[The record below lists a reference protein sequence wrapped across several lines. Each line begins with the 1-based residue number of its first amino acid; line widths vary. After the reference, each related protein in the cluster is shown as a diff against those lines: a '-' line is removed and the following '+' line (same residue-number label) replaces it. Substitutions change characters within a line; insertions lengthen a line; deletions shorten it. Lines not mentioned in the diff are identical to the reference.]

1 MAKKRGEAALATEG
15 DIRARARDKR
25 QRLVVTAAKLSYEK
39 GFKNTSLADIAS
51 ESGVPLGN
59 VYFYFK
65 TKDAIGD
72 ALVDRLTDGLV
83 VLRTSWDELPD
94 PERRLEAFIQMTVD
108 NRDALARSGCPIG
121 TLCAELHKEGGPL
134 AERAAQIFAGLIEWL
149 TAQFR
154 ELGKGRESRDL
165 AVHLLSALEGASLLT
180 HAFHDTSYAV
190 REAARLKRWLKTV

>member
-1 MAKKRGEAALATEG
+1 MARKQQEAPVATSGTE
-15 DIRARARDKR
+15 ARARDKR
-25 QRLVVTAAKLSYEK
+25 QRLVETAAKLAYAQ
-39 GFKNTSLADIAS
+39 GFKSTSLADIAR

-72 ALVDRLTDGLV
+72 ALVDRMTTRFGVSLTK
-83 VLRTSWDELPD
+83 WDALPD
-94 PERRLEAFIQMTVD
+94 PRRRLEAFVQMTVD

-134 AERAAQIFAGLIEWL
+134 AERAGTIFASALDWL
-149 TAQFR
+149 ASQFR
-154 ELGKGRESRDL
+154 QLGKGGESRDL

-180 HAFHDTSYAV
+180 HTFHDPSYAT
-190 REAARLKRWLKTV
+190 REAGRLKRWLRTV